1 MIHRFVS
8 KQEQIEC
15 DIVAIIY
22 RWSVGQLFVQMTMLY
37 LHASLVGEEGMG
49 PDNAQWVT
57 KGQDISAKSYDD
69 GEASWRTAE
78 VQLSSRMTMFGQPI

>member
-22 RWSVGQLFVQMTMLY
+22 RWSMGQLFVQMTMLY

-49 PDNAQWVT
+49 HDNNTQWAT
-57 KGQDISAKSYDD
+57 IGQDISQK
-69 GEASWRTAE
+69 
-78 VQLSSRMTMFGQPI
+78 L

>member
-22 RWSVGQLFVQMTMLY
+22 RWSMGQLFVQMTMLY

-49 PDNAQWVT
+49 PDNAQWANI
-57 KGQDISAKSYDD
+57 G
-69 GEASWRTAE
+69 
-78 VQLSSRMTMFGQPI
+78 

>member
-22 RWSVGQLFVQMTMLY
+22 RWSMGQLFVQMTMLY
-37 LHASLVGEEGMG
+37 LHALLVGEEGMG
-49 PDNAQWVT
+49 H
-57 KGQDISAKSYDD
+57 KISAKSYDD
-69 GEASWRTAE
+69 GETSWRTAE

>member
-22 RWSVGQLFVQMTMLY
+22 RWSMGQLFVQMTMLY

-49 PDNAQWVT
+49 HDNALHSGRR
-57 KGQDISAKSYDD
+57 KYRIY
-69 GEASWRTAE
+69 
-78 VQLSSRMTMFGQPI
+78 QPKAVMVRQAGILQKCSLAPE

>member
-22 RWSVGQLFVQMTMLY
+22 RWSVGQLFV
-37 LHASLVGEEGMG
+37 
-49 PDNAQWVT
+49 
-57 KGQDISAKSYDD
+57 
-69 GEASWRTAE
+69 
-78 VQLSSRMTMFGQPI
+78 

>member
-22 RWSVGQLFVQMTMLY
+22 RWSIGQLFVQMTMLY

-49 PDNAQWVT
+49 HDNAQWVT
-57 KGQDISAKSYDD
+57 IGQDISQK
-69 GEASWRTAE
+69 
-78 VQLSSRMTMFGQPI
+78 L